1 MDSKNLGKKLIDDNE
16 QLKNVTG
23 GRIVDKD
30 LIDRFAEDENGNNG
44 DVLNPGNGGFDFIY
58 GN

>member
-30 LIDRFAEDENGNNG
+30 WSENFAEDENGNNG
-44 DVLNPGNGGFDFIY
+44 DVLNQGNGGFDFIY

>member
-23 GRIVDKD
+23 GRIVDKGW
-30 LIDRFAEDENGNNG
+30 IDRFAEDENGNNG
-44 DVLNPGNGGFDFIY
+44 DVLNQGNGGFDFIY

>member
-1 MDSKNLGKKLIDDNE
+1 MDSKNLGKKNIDDIE

-23 GRIVDKD
+23 GRIVDID

-44 DVLNPGNGGFDFIY
+44 DVLNQGNGGFDFIY
-58 GN
+58 VN